1 MLTIVPFLLVAAA
14 SDPNHDEVLAADPP
28 GDAAPVDEAPAAQ
41 IEDDPTRLPS
51 YVANQSERQGLEVH
65 PHEPN
70 EASLGIAKIEVG
82 TWARVGYHALHNGG
96 ATEHGPYL
104 GIARLQVRVSDAR
117 RVSGFVQLGADRGQ
131 LALLDAKMRAH
142 FGGRFILAVGRMKV
156 PVSHDFLIPAPQ
168 MVLPTRGFVTQPAPG
183 RANGVQLRY
192 RVEGEHVV
200 ATARVGVFDPMRPGS
215 FVLAGPQ
222 LAAQGSLHT
231 HAGFFVHGAV
241 AAWTP
246 GKHTAIDVLVHG
258 PAWDRHA
265 DLAVGWSN
273 EAWTLHLE
281 GIAARPVG
289 GGEVG
294 LGGTAV
300 VAHRVPVA
308 SERVVLEPV
317 VAADVLTAG
326 EPLGRG
332 TLALNVHQDGWH
344 LFQTL
349 AWEAVA
355 TPHGVSEH
363 RVLIQ
368 VQAGL

>member
-104 GIARLQVRVSDAR
+104 GIARLQVLVSDAR

-308 SERVVLEPV
+308 SERVVLKPV